1 MRVFSNLPLGVT
13 PLVLEDHCQ
22 SPVEGGEE
30 ALFQVVERW
39 DGEEPT
45 SPILFDPD
53 GDFILL
59 PRPEQVCFQDKEAF
73 SSLSEPTPFPVH
85 VFVHSAVLNTL
96 QSVPDYPHRFQ
107 VYLKEGLSNLKSSK
121 VSEGQTISSTPS
133 SKEQG
138 TEPQTVSEAEPITTN
153 DTPLLRS
160 PTETGWFRSFNTKTS
175 SLKRTKETASA
186 DTENPLD
193 TVSDSAREVSVPLKG
208 GDFLEE
214 DEKASAVSDS
224 DLTLDA
230 HGDDLTD
237 ARQTFQVN
245 RFIAT
250 FGKISRT
257 GSGLK
262 HDTFSSDQDA
272 DISSALDKS
281 VEEDGSDYD
290 ECQIGQEEEIKEEVK
305 DSTDESE
312 QITDLE
318 FEHLQDVFS
327 AAKAVPKIKPSKL
340 KFWQLVPYV
349 YLGTIKPNNTEHG
362 LKKATS
368 LDSVVSEPLSPS
380 IPVHE
385 EEGVNFVDTNDN
397 FKKFIIGNQR
407 LHIDVDR
414 LKRFAT
420 TGMAE
425 GISSS
430 GQSGTDVKSGGILGF
445 VRGSKSDAQNSL
457 KQNESGLQPTSSIDL
472 DGTDSRKGE
481 LTESDIDIS
490 SSIAIKEDIDQGQQ
504 LELRVETKSSDIG
517 SASLESSVT
526 EEKSRFSDFKR
537 TTGQLRTSFRRKL
550 WRERKLPDRDKSGT
564 DSRKDETEVNESAT
578 TSINEDIDKGQQLD
592 YRESKASDRPMV
604 ADEFDNER
612 SGSVSLA
619 SSQSVIKEEEKE
631 QEEEEGGTK
640 LKNFKKTASHL
651 RSSFRRKLR
660 KEEKLT
666 GDNNGTDSRKDET
679 EVNESAT
686 TSINEDIDKDQQL
699 DYGGR
704 KASDRF
710 MVTDEVDNERSGSV
724 SLASSQSVSKEEEKK
739 KKKEGTKL
747 MNFKKTASHLR
758 SSFRRKLRKE
768 EKLTGD
774 DNGIES
780 RKEDVR
786 ETDDVDVKAP
796 TSVSEDIELD
806 MKVSSGA
813 QLDSRE
819 KKLPDTFVATD
830 EVAGNENSGS
840 ANLVSLQSETK
851 EGKGKTRLTD
861 LMERTDKL
869 RSSIKRKIGKEEKLS
884 GSKSESG
891 IEEVRETDVDIS
903 AMAAVSQDNEK
914 DQLAVSTNEEAPS
927 SFPDTFEKKN
937 DSCISEATQSSSEKE
952 TGNKVG
958 NFVRGTR
965 ERLSLVRRGKKKKD
979 QFLIPETAK
988 QAGKPSEIDKTLPV
1002 DDKSEDEEYDVFD
1015 NSGKSSGNTEELQ
1028 FTFKKDRQT
1037 KLGRSTSERK
1047 LSRRPGKG
1055 LRRSESDM
1063 QVFYKPRNTTN
1074 RKESLDG
1081 IDQPSLTTMQER
1093 LLSNFTTIIEGKS
1106 DEEKSDLISIPTS
1119 PSTSK
1124 EKTETTVGSFVRG
1137 EWVVVS
1143 QGSPTVG
1150 DDPVSNEQIDQTSP
1164 PAGKEEEEE
1173 SPKDEVSLKKA
1184 PNVLLSPFRKI
1195 GKRRDSSQEEGI
1207 GTINIDHLACSD
1219 RFTCLK
1225 HTQRNGAKCK
1235 TLDIAATNDSLA
1247 RAQSYQHQVDSK
1259 RLKKEWSSTRDDVES
1274 FVGTAAKSLSDGYG
1288 LWKLSDQDDDREDS
1302 ILTSHWEK
1310 SKNHKNCQGCQT
1322 SFSALA
1328 RFRRSSKRGHC
1339 RKCGQ
1344 VFCNGCLG
1352 YMRKLNTFA
1361 QYDPSGKEC
1370 KVCKHC
1376 HNPETAPV
1384 TEGMTSSHLELFKK
1398 HRDNFKHY
1406 GWDIELASE
1415 QYRFEPTVSSMLRQC
1430 KKLEKGFQGSV
1441 SGKSGLKVPNLA
1453 LMKKNIPDWQKPPTW
1468 VDPSN
1473 KDITG
1478 CQLCSRSKLLPG
1490 SLHNCRICGRRV
1502 CSQDSSSDFLLY
1514 IPDRGTVEYSP
1525 ENSTRWKI
1533 IRIVGCPQ
1541 TEPAICMYLRV
1552 CFTCKG
1558 KLSTLQEE
1566 TFQHFR
1572 LSLSDEYELCMLML
1586 QGIHKETQQ
1595 MKSSILECMPKFIDA
1610 VDMLGKDSK
1619 NITETQRK
1627 SLANHQDNL
1636 MDQFPKFIMAVNK
1649 LRDITPKTE
1658 QQVRLVGNVLQ
1669 EKWAFYRDNVA
1680 NFRIRGRQ
1688 LMEIMPEEE
1697 IKQLKYIVNR
1707 EAINCACLIVTQ
1719 LAFEVLHIS
1728 MQKNL
1733 SESFA
1738 MTLKDIGEIIEQELE
1753 QMITSST
1760 SGESWEDHKEDL
1772 YAYVKNEMKSD
1783 RRFLKL
1789 MRRKG
1794 RRD

>member
-1 MRVFSNLPLGVT
+1 MALYNHCMRVFSNLPLGVT

-30 ALFQVVERW
+30 ALFQLVERW
-39 DGEEPT
+39 DSEEPT

-59 PRPEQVCFQDKEAF
+59 PRPEQVCFQEKEAF
-73 SSLSEPTPFPVH
+73 SSLAEPTPFPVH

-237 ARQTFQVN
+237 GIKNVLRVSKKKTKPPDEPFPEETSGSLISTIGHF
-245 RFIAT
+245 FIPSQL
-250 FGKISRT
+250 GKHFKSTDSLPPLER
-257 GSGLK
+257 SQEPDQDLK

-305 DSTDESE
+305 GQAQEEGWMRHPILLFKPNTYRTLVNKTLSWKGKSQSLDNLSDPVIATFNVTSHKQKNPQDDVNLLEDSTDESE

-445 VRGSKSDAQNSL
+445 VRGAGGRLSALGLSRKSKGHGSAATANGSKSDAQNSL

-472 DGTDSRKGE
+472 DG
-481 LTESDIDIS
+481 
-490 SSIAIKEDIDQGQQ
+490 
-504 LELRVETKSSDIG
+504 
-517 SASLESSVT
+517 
-526 EEKSRFSDFKR
+526 
-537 TTGQLRTSFRRKL
+537 
-550 WRERKLPDRDKSGT
+550 
-564 DSRKDETEVNESAT
+564 
-578 TSINEDIDKGQQLD
+578 
-592 YRESKASDRPMV
+592 
-604 ADEFDNER
+604 
-612 SGSVSLA
+612 
-619 SSQSVIKEEEKE
+619 
-631 QEEEEGGTK
+631 
-640 LKNFKKTASHL
+640 
-651 RSSFRRKLR
+651 
-660 KEEKLT
+660 
-666 GDNNGTDSRKDET
+666 
-679 EVNESAT
+679 
-686 TSINEDIDKDQQL
+686 
-699 DYGGR
+699 
-704 KASDRF
+704 
-710 MVTDEVDNERSGSV
+710 
-724 SLASSQSVSKEEEKK
+724 
-739 KKKEGTKL
+739 
-747 MNFKKTASHLR
+747 
-758 SSFRRKLRKE
+758 
-768 EKLTGD
+768 
-774 DNGIES
+774 
-780 RKEDVR
+780 
-786 ETDDVDVKAP
+786 
-796 TSVSEDIELD
+796 
-806 MKVSSGA
+806 
-813 QLDSRE
+813 
-819 KKLPDTFVATD
+819 
-830 EVAGNENSGS
+830 
-840 ANLVSLQSETK
+840 
-851 EGKGKTRLTD
+851 
-861 LMERTDKL
+861 
-869 RSSIKRKIGKEEKLS
+869 
-884 GSKSESG
+884 
-891 IEEVRETDVDIS
+891 
-903 AMAAVSQDNEK
+903 
-914 DQLAVSTNEEAPS
+914 
-927 SFPDTFEKKN
+927 
-937 DSCISEATQSSSEKE
+937 
-952 TGNKVG
+952 
-958 NFVRGTR
+958 
-965 ERLSLVRRGKKKKD
+965 
-979 QFLIPETAK
+979 
-988 QAGKPSEIDKTLPV
+988 
-1002 DDKSEDEEYDVFD
+1002 
-1015 NSGKSSGNTEELQ
+1015 
-1028 FTFKKDRQT
+1028 
-1037 KLGRSTSERK
+1037 
-1047 LSRRPGKG
+1047 
-1055 LRRSESDM
+1055 
-1063 QVFYKPRNTTN
+1063 
-1074 RKESLDG
+1074 
-1081 IDQPSLTTMQER
+1081 
-1093 LLSNFTTIIEGKS
+1093 
-1106 DEEKSDLISIPTS
+1106 
-1119 PSTSK
+1119 
-1124 EKTETTVGSFVRG
+1124 
-1137 EWVVVS
+1137 
-1143 QGSPTVG
+1143 
-1150 DDPVSNEQIDQTSP
+1150 
-1164 PAGKEEEEE
+1164 
-1173 SPKDEVSLKKA
+1173 
-1184 PNVLLSPFRKI
+1184 
-1195 GKRRDSSQEEGI
+1195 
-1207 GTINIDHLACSD
+1207 
-1219 RFTCLK
+1219 
-1225 HTQRNGAKCK
+1225 K

-1288 LWKLSDQDDDREDS
+1288 LWKLGDQDDDREDS

-1636 MDQFPKFIMAVNK
+1636 MEQFPKFIMAVDK

-1658 QQVRLVGNVLQ
+1658 QQVRLVRNVLQ

-1728 MQKNL
+1728 MQRNL

-1738 MTLKDIGEIIEQELE
+1738 MTLKDIGEIIEQELK
-1753 QMITSST
+1753 QMITSSS
-1760 SGESWEDHKEDL
+1760 SGESWEDHRENL
-1772 YAYVKNEMKSD
+1772 YDFVKDEMKSD

-1789 MRRKG
+1789 TAERGEGIERFIYKECERRILSTILQLDAKSSS
-1794 RRD
+1794 RSFKKSKQALQSLLAECHNKLT

>member
-1 MRVFSNLPLGVT
+1 M
-13 PLVLEDHCQ
+13 EKQ
-22 SPVEGGEE
+22 S
-30 ALFQVVERW
+30 
-39 DGEEPT
+39 
-45 SPILFDPD
+45 
-53 GDFILL
+53 
-59 PRPEQVCFQDKEAF
+59 EQ
-73 SSLSEPTPFPVH
+73 
-85 VFVHSAVLNTL
+85 AVLNTL

-237 ARQTFQVN
+237 GIKNVLRVSKKKTKPPDEPFPEETSGSLISTIGHF
-245 RFIAT
+245 FIPSQL
-250 FGKISRT
+250 GKHFKSTDSLPPLER
-257 GSGLK
+257 SQEPDQDLK

-305 DSTDESE
+305 GQAQEEGWMRHPILLFKPNTYRTLVNKTLSWKGKSQSLDNLSDPVIATFNVTSHKQKNPQDDVNLLEDSTDESE

-445 VRGSKSDAQNSL
+445 VRGAGGRLSALGLSRKSKGHGSAATANGSKSDAQNSL

-472 DGTDSRKGE
+472 D
-481 LTESDIDIS
+481 
-490 SSIAIKEDIDQGQQ
+490 
-504 LELRVETKSSDIG
+504 
-517 SASLESSVT
+517 
-526 EEKSRFSDFKR
+526 
-537 TTGQLRTSFRRKL
+537 
-550 WRERKLPDRDKSGT
+550 
-564 DSRKDETEVNESAT
+564 
-578 TSINEDIDKGQQLD
+578 
-592 YRESKASDRPMV
+592 
-604 ADEFDNER
+604 
-612 SGSVSLA
+612 
-619 SSQSVIKEEEKE
+619 
-631 QEEEEGGTK
+631 
-640 LKNFKKTASHL
+640 
-651 RSSFRRKLR
+651 
-660 KEEKLT
+660 
-666 GDNNGTDSRKDET
+666 
-679 EVNESAT
+679 
-686 TSINEDIDKDQQL
+686 
-699 DYGGR
+699 
-704 KASDRF
+704 
-710 MVTDEVDNERSGSV
+710 
-724 SLASSQSVSKEEEKK
+724 
-739 KKKEGTKL
+739 
-747 MNFKKTASHLR
+747 
-758 SSFRRKLRKE
+758 
-768 EKLTGD
+768 
-774 DNGIES
+774 
-780 RKEDVR
+780 
-786 ETDDVDVKAP
+786 
-796 TSVSEDIELD
+796 
-806 MKVSSGA
+806 
-813 QLDSRE
+813 
-819 KKLPDTFVATD
+819 
-830 EVAGNENSGS
+830 
-840 ANLVSLQSETK
+840 
-851 EGKGKTRLTD
+851 
-861 LMERTDKL
+861 
-869 RSSIKRKIGKEEKLS
+869 
-884 GSKSESG
+884 
-891 IEEVRETDVDIS
+891 
-903 AMAAVSQDNEK
+903 
-914 DQLAVSTNEEAPS
+914 
-927 SFPDTFEKKN
+927 
-937 DSCISEATQSSSEKE
+937 
-952 TGNKVG
+952 
-958 NFVRGTR
+958 
-965 ERLSLVRRGKKKKD
+965 
-979 QFLIPETAK
+979 AK

-1081 IDQPSLTTMQER
+1081 IGTESSKKVVSEDDVDISSTSPVKKEMQRDQLSLTTTQER
-1093 LLSNFTTIIEGKS
+1093 LPSNFTTIIEGKS

-1124 EKTETTVGSFVRG
+1124 EKTETTVGSFVRGTRERLSLIRSGKKKKDQSLKDKQG

-1207 GTINIDHLACSD
+1207 G
-1219 RFTCLK
+1219 
-1225 HTQRNGAKCK
+1225 K

-1288 LWKLSDQDDDREDS
+1288 LWKLGDQDDDREDS

-1636 MDQFPKFIMAVNK
+1636 MEQFPKFIMAVDK

-1658 QQVRLVGNVLQ
+1658 QQVRLVRNVLQ

-1728 MQKNL
+1728 MQRNL

-1738 MTLKDIGEIIEQELE
+1738 MTLKDIGEIIEQELK
-1753 QMITSST
+1753 QMITSSS
-1760 SGESWEDHKEDL
+1760 SGESWEDHRENL
-1772 YAYVKNEMKSD
+1772 YDFVKDEMKSD

-1789 MRRKG
+1789 TAERGEGIERFIYKECERRILSTILQLDAKSSS
-1794 RRD
+1794 RSFKKSKQALQSLLAECHNKLT